1 MGKGLGMS
9 GNRIVSYGSLL
20 YIACPYHATECMTV
34 HIIEDDEI
42 YAEFIQRALA
52 QDSRLKI
59 KTFKSA
65 EECLS
70 SMNGGPLPDAL
81 IVDYKLPGQTGIDF
95 YEAIKSK
102 LKDENKLIMMSAIDD
117 GNMVLNFIRKGVR
130 DYVIKDDSVIDSL
143 KAILE
148 GKDEDYY
155 LFN

>member
-1 MGKGLGMS
+1 
-9 GNRIVSYGSLL
+9 
-20 YIACPYHATECMTV
+20 MTI

-42 YAEFIQRALA
+42 YAEFVKRALA
-52 QDSRLKI
+52 QDPRLTI
-59 KTFKSA
+59 KSFKSA

-70 SMNGGPLPDAL
+70 ALNGGPIPDAF
-81 IVDYKLPGQTGIDF
+81 IVDYKLPGKTGIDF

-102 LKDENKLIMMSAIDD
+102 LKDENKLILMSAIDD

-130 DYVIKDDSVIDSL
+130 DYVIKDDNVIDSL

-148 GKDEDYY
+148 GKEEDYY